1 MGLNALIFMGR
12 ADVVCRLSVW
22 SDFGGSGKKFHHGQ
36 VKKCRD
42 FMWNSEKKNT
52 KTNKVKFSL
61 QSETLPVG
69 TCANCF
75 SCVGLFVTLWT
86 VALQAPLSMGIL
98 QARILQWV
106 VISSSRGSAQRK
118 DGTWVSYV
126 SCMGRRALYH

>member
-1 MGLNALIFMGR
+1 
-12 ADVVCRLSVW
+12 
-22 SDFGGSGKKFHHGQ
+22 
-36 VKKCRD
+36 
-42 FMWNSEKKNT
+42 MWNSEKKNT

-75 SCVGLFVTLWT
+75 SCVRLFVTLWT

-106 VISSSRGSAQRK
+106 VISSSRGSAQSK